1 MTPSTRA
8 KQGGINLNE
17 MSLLSGISRRQL
29 DNIFNT
35 DSTRFDE
42 LLIKCMTIK
51 FIGEIESISRE
62 LSAQVVTKL
71 NNSLQ
76 SKKDL

>member
-1 MTPSTRA
+1 MKAHHRA
-8 KQGGINLNE
+8 KQGGINMNT
-17 MSLLSGISRRQL
+17 MSELSGISRQHL
-29 DNIFNT
+29 NTIFNT
-35 DSTRFDE
+35 DSVRFDE

-51 FIGEIESISRE
+51 FIGELEGISRD

>member
-1 MTPSTRA
+1 MKAHHRA
-8 KQGGINLNE
+8 KRGGINMNT
-17 MSLLSGISRRQL
+17 MSELSGISRQHL
-29 DNIFNT
+29 NTIFNT

-51 FIGEIESISRE
+51 FIGELESISRE

-71 NNSLQ
+71 NNSVEG
-76 SKKDL
+76 KGE